1 MSERNDEKATPLG
14 ARQLEPMAGRTRGGQ
29 PTCYRLCPV
38 VEPAPKQ
45 PSRLLFLPPIWNGE
59 IDHRAPYPGDHGIQF
74 GAMTDEDVR
83 LYEAYHE
90 RWRADFEERMR
101 LLREGKLP
109 PVKPSPSPAEADP
122 KVRAAS

>member
-1 MSERNDEKATPLG
+1 MLHDLDERWLPISPTCNG
-14 ARQLEPMAGRTRGGQ
+14 CRFRHRGGRRSGDWRKWE
-29 PTCYRLCPV
+29 TCDAFPDGIPL
-38 VEPAPKQ
+38 E
-45 PSRLLFLPPIWNGE
+45 IWNGE